1 VIGLYKQFLF
11 VFTWAL
17 FISSVAFAQ
26 NLNFRVAADG
36 FIEIQSLH
44 FNNMESYLRS
54 DFFREKGMRCGTRLP
69 VSSGAASSMARSV
82 ADCTTKLTLIQEEYW
97 PLAVTY
103 VMPVWFHVI
112 YRSDGTGYVT
122 DERINAQIQVLNED
136 YGAMLGT
143 MGGDGYNTRIQFELV
158 GITRTEND
166 TWFDSDDQDAYKP
179 VLNKDPVTYI
189 NVYSTS
195 ASGYLG
201 YAYFPQ
207 DSAGQWW
214 DGIVLLHAAV
224 GGRYNGFP
232 LYNQGRTLVHE
243 MGHYL
248 GLYHTFEG
256 YDACINSYVGG
267 DLIVDTPAEGEG
279 HYGCTQTYTCGNPDP
294 IHNYMDYTDDICMY
308 QFSAEQA
315 NRAVCS
321 LLNYRPATYRVVP
334 DEPSDGGGEGTS
346 AIGPILI
353 HLLRSE

>member
-1 VIGLYKQFLF
+1 MYKQLLLL
-11 VFTWAL
+11 VMWAL
-17 FISSVAFAQ
+17 SFASFAVAEDVDFH
-26 NLNFRVAADG
+26 LAADG
-36 FIEIQSLH
+36 SIAIQGLR
-44 FNNMESYLRS
+44 FNDMESYLGS
-54 DFFREKGMRCGTRLP
+54 DFFRQQGMRCGTKPPLA
-69 VSSGAASSMARSV
+69 SGAESVMARSV
-82 ADCTTKLTLIQEEYW
+82 VDCTATMTSIQEEYW
-97 PLAVTY
+97 PSAVIY

-122 DERINAQIQVLNED
+122 DERIKAQIQVLNED
-136 YGAMLGT
+136 YGAMLGS
-143 MGGDGYNTRIQFELV
+143 MGGDGYDTRIQFELV

-166 TWFDSDDQDAYKP
+166 TWFDSDDQEAYKP
-179 VLNKDPVTYI
+179 VLNKDPASYI

-214 DGIVLLHAAV
+214 DGIVLLHAVV
-224 GGRYNGFP
+224 GGRYNGFS

-256 YDACINSYVGG
+256 YAACINSYTGG
-267 DLIVDTPAEGEG
+267 DLIVDTPAEEED
-279 HYGCTQTYTCGNPDP
+279 HYGCSQTYTCGSPDP

-321 LLNYRPATYRVVP
+321 LLNYRPATYEVVP
-334 DEPSDGGGEGTS
+334 DELSGGGGEGTP
-346 AIGPILI
+346 ALGLILI
-353 HLLRSE
+353 HLLQSE